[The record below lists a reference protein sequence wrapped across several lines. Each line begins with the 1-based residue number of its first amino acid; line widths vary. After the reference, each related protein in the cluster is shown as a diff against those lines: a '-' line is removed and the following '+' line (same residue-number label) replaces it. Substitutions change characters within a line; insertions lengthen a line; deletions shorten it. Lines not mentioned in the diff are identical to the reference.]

1 MPQKKEAVGGTG
13 RRSVISPGDRLLS
26 GICSVMG
33 SFLAVSQSLKGF
45 ARQEERFFLMH
56 YYKLVA
62 QQATLLFVY
71 LLFIN

>member
-1 MPQKKEAVGGTG
+1 
-13 RRSVISPGDRLLS
+13 
-26 GICSVMG
+26 MG

-45 ARQEERFFLMH
+45 ARQEERFFLIH